1 MSSKKL
7 LVIANVSLLLVA
19 LLLALIFFE
28 VQLIPLGK
36 ATATLKEE
44 ASCQVEWRG
53 EVNEFLNIDQ
63 CCLEARKQLSC
74 EQQGKWVCQT
84 GQGDVLKYWL
94 NQAAYDYC
102 QRQRIWR

>member
-7 LVIANVSLLLVA
+7 LVITNVSLLLVVA
-19 LLLALIFFE
+19 LLALIFFE

-44 ASCQVEWRG
+44 ASCQVEWHG
-53 EVNEFLNIDQ
+53 EVNEFLNLDQ

-74 EQQGKWVCQT
+74 EQQERWVCQT
-84 GQGDVLKYWL
+84 GQGEVLKYQL
-94 NQAAYDYC
+94 NEAAYEYC